1 MTVSMDNEGARAGD
15 SEAPTVQE
23 GGASPDRQGDEHTQ
37 ARRGRRERGRTRGA
51 EAAPRA
57 LSKDAN
63 VAVVVIQHLS
73 PSHESLLTAALR
85 AASPLRVVE
94 VQDGMRIAAGQVH
107 VIPPNTA
114 LVLEGDRLRV
124 HRRDESARPPMPID
138 TFMRS
143 LAAER
148 KASAIGV
155 VLSGTG
161 SDGTQGLKAIRAA
174 GGRTYAQEPSTAV
187 HEGMPR
193 SAIAADVVDLD
204 PRARGDRRRPRRPL
218 MRRPRA
224 VEPRGDSRRRRQ
236 RVSADRPSA
245 EGADRRGRLPSQADD
260 AAAPDRA
267 PDGPRAH
274 AAERRVPPSASRGP
288 GRAERAA

>member
-1 MTVSMDNEGARAGD
+1 MGHRLTVRAT
-15 SEAPTVQE
+15 SIRKLVAV
-23 GGASPDRQGDEHTQ
+23 GASAG
-37 ARRGRRERGRTRGA
+37 GL
-51 EAAPRA
+51 EALKRLSA

-94 VQDGMRIAAGQVH
+94 VQDGMRIAAGHVH

-155 VLSGTG
+155 VLSGT
-161 SDGTQGLKAIRAA
+161 D
-174 GGRTYAQEPSTAV
+174 PTA
-187 HEGMPR
+187 
-193 SAIAADVVDLD
+193 
-204 PRARGDRRRPRRPL
+204 
-218 MRRPRA
+218 
-224 VEPRGDSRRRRQ
+224 
-236 RVSADRPSA
+236 
-245 EGADRRGRLPSQADD
+245 RRG
-260 AAAPDRA
+260 
-267 PDGPRAH
+267 
-274 AAERRVPPSASRGP
+274 
-288 GRAERAA
+288 

>member
-23 GGASPDRQGDEHTQ
+23 GGASPDRQGDEHA

-94 VQDGMRIAAGQVH
+94 VQDGMRIAAGHVH

-143 LAAER
+143 LAER

-161 SDGTQGLKAIRAA
+161 S
-174 GGRTYAQEPSTAV
+174 TA
-187 HEGMPR
+187 
-193 SAIAADVVDLD
+193 
-204 PRARGDRRRPRRPL
+204 
-218 MRRPRA
+218 
-224 VEPRGDSRRRRQ
+224 
-236 RVSADRPSA
+236 
-245 EGADRRGRLPSQADD
+245 RRG
-260 AAAPDRA
+260 
-267 PDGPRAH
+267 
-274 AAERRVPPSASRGP
+274 
-288 GRAERAA
+288 